1 MPPRKPPK
9 RLMESCIRVISNT
22 LLDCIAE
29 LEAHFIQGETLITNK
44 EESHKEHKKEQDEVE
59 DNKIYNT
66 QEVKLASHILSKL
79 PIALVSVLL
88 SEVIR
93 EFTSRCC
100 SLIRALEFY
109 ASANNGLW

>member
-9 RLMESCIRVISNT
+9 RLMESCMCVISNT

-29 LEAHFIQGETLITNK
+29 LEAHFTQSETLITNEK
-44 EESHKEHKKEQDEVE
+44 ESSKEHKKGKGEAE
-59 DNKIYNT
+59 DNKIYTT

-79 PIALVSVLL
+79 PISLVSVLL

-100 SLIRALEFY
+100 SLIRALEL
-109 ASANNGLW
+109 STGANNGLW